1 MIAELVWKSVVSLG
15 GAEGEGPLHE
25 SCKQIELLRSQ
36 LCKQTN
42 ASANQ
47 SKTNLFPPS
56 GHKGWTATRRSRA
69 GSQRTNSL
77 NNDSHHLFWATS
89 GASSSSCAPPPRT
102 SSATDELT
110 RETKIKLQ
118 GILAESLD
126 DLLAVYADLVV
137 GSAEDRVMK
146 PELENLRTYFRRTA
160 RTSKAQDGRQGL
172 IVGTTRRF
180 IHHGVGSGRAR
191 QTIQKTPANPTS
203 SPKIAADLQEQDED
217 EDTHKGSGESKKARL
232 AAPEIGKKIR
242 AGRLARNHGLPQIR
256 QVVKPSRPCYKENN
270 VGGMVEGDKEEEDDD
285 DSDSDDD
292 GELEVYDD

>member
-1 MIAELVWKSVVSLG
+1 MSRASRSSFSGPNSASKQTRQPINPRRTSSRPRDIRDGRPHA
-15 GAEGEGPLHE
+15 GAEREARGSRGTRKLGACRERASLFALIERPLA
-25 SCKQIELLRSQ
+25 QQR
-36 LCKQTN
+36 
-42 ASANQ
+42 Q
-47 SKTNLFPPS
+47 SPS
-56 GHKGWTATRRSRA
+56 I
-69 GSQRTNSL
+69 L
-77 NNDSHHLFWATS
+77 ATS

>member
-1 MIAELVWKSVVSLG
+1 MDGHTQEPSGKPEGRAAPGSSELVESVQACSRSL
-15 GAEGEGPLHE
+15 
-25 SCKQIELLRSQ
+25 KDQ
-36 LCKQTN
+36 LAQQR
-42 ASANQ
+42 Q
-47 SKTNLFPPS
+47 SPS
-56 GHKGWTATRRSRA
+56 I
-69 GSQRTNSL
+69 L
-77 NNDSHHLFWATS
+77 ATS